1 MDAPAK
7 TSDPLGAGTY
17 LFSNRE
23 WRDPSSRAGAEELA
37 QGFRHLV
44 ERFPL
49 AGMYADVLGSNECN
63 G

>member
-23 WRDPSSRAGAEELA
+23 WRDPSSRVGAEELA
-37 QGFRHLV
+37 QGFRHLE
-44 ERFPL
+44 ERFPS
-49 AGMYADVLGSNECN
+49 AGV
-63 G
+63 